1 MQTMKDVAS
10 SAAILA
16 EYGRLTAG
24 QLAQLIDGIA
34 QYYDRKLIDR
44 EVHDHLLFH
53 VLLSL
58 ELREKVAA

>member
-1 MQTMKDVAS
+1 MQTMKDVAPA
-10 SAAILA
+10 AAILA
-16 EYGRLTAG
+16 EYRRLDAG

-34 QYYDRKLIDR
+34 AYYDHKLIDR

-58 ELREKVAA
+58 EQREKVAA